1 MCDFNTDCDGRM
13 VQGACSDCGAH
24 PQARDMREG
33 RPWEERC
40 SGGAG
45 AATQPLSN
53 GEYKR
58 QMEKLAAKAGK

>member
-1 MCDFNTDCDGRM
+1 
-13 VQGACSDCGAH
+13 
-24 PQARDMREG
+24 MREG
-33 RPWEERC
+33 RPWEERR